1 MTIFTKK
8 SLQYLIGL
16 IVAVTMMFFA
26 FRDIQWKEI
35 QKGFK
40 EANYFWIGVSMLVGI
55 LEKVIRASRW
65 NMLLR
70 ASGHTP
76 RLISTFCGVAIGYL
90 ANMVLPRMGEVTRC
104 GVVYKADK
112 IPVAQVFGTVVLERI
127 IDVLTLLLVI
137 LLALGVEYDIFYH
150 WLVQTFHL
158 TPEQQHKLLLI
169 LFLVGF
175 SGIVFLIVLVKNW
188 KKFNPKQKWLIK
200 AKEFLEGLW
209 EGLASIRKVK
219 NVPLFLLYTA
229 LIWFCYTLTTYC
241 IFLALSSTVHLSLT
255 AALVVTLVG
264 AVGMAAPVQGGI
276 GVYHY
281 VVSQSMIAY
290 HISTEQSLISAT
302 LNHTAQAMLVVVAGF
317 VCMIIAVKLLYKKN

>member
-1 MTIFTKK
+1 MAIFTKK

-16 IVAVTMMFFA
+16 IVAVAMMFFA
-26 FRDIQWKEI
+26 FKDIQWKEI

-40 EANYFWIGVSMLVGI
+40 EANYFWIGVSMVIGI
-55 LEKVIRASRW
+55 LEKLIRASRW

-70 ASGHTP
+70 ASGHNP
-76 RLISTFCGVAIGYL
+76 KLISTFCGVAIGYL

-127 IDVLTLLLVI
+127 IDVITLLLVI

-158 TPEQQHKLLLI
+158 TAEQQYKLLFALLLLTITGIILLI
-169 LFLVGF
+169 MV
-175 SGIVFLIVLVKNW
+175 VRNW
-188 KKFNPKQKWLIK
+188 KKFNPKHKWLVK
-200 AKEFLEGLW
+200 AKLFLEGLW
-209 EGLASIRKVK
+209 EGLVSIRKVK
-219 NVPLFLLYTA
+219 NIPLFLLYTA
-229 LIWFCYTLTTYC
+229 LIWLCYTLTTYC
-241 IFLALSSTVHLSLT
+241 IFLALTSTLHLSLT

-290 HISTEQSLISAT
+290 HISTEQSLVSAT
-302 LNHTAQAMLVVVAGF
+302 LNHTAQAMLVIIAGF
-317 VCMIIAVKLLYKKN
+317 ICMIIAMKLLYKKN

>member
-1 MTIFTKK
+1 MAISTKK
-8 SLQYLIGL
+8 ILQYLFGC
-16 IVAVTMMFFA
+16 IVAVAMMFFA

-35 QKGFK
+35 QKGFQD
-40 EANYFWIGVSMLVGI
+40 ANYFWIAISMFVGI
-55 LEKVIRASRW
+55 MEKVIRASRW

-70 ASGHTP
+70 ASGHNP

-104 GVVYKADK
+104 GVVYKADN

-127 IDVLTLLLVI
+127 IDVVTLLLVI
-137 LLALGVEYDIFYH
+137 LLALGIEYDIFYH

-158 TPEQQHKLLLI
+158 TAEQQHKLLFVFL
-169 LFLVGF
+169 LF
-175 SGIVFLIVLVKNW
+175 SITGIVFLIILVRNW
-188 KKFNPKQKWLIK
+188 KKFNPRYKWVIYIKQ
-200 AKEFLEGLW
+200 FVEGLC
-209 EGLASIRKVK
+209 EGLISIRKVK
-219 NVPLFLLYTA
+219 NIPLFLFYTV

-241 IFLALSSTVHLSLT
+241 IFLALPSTVHLGLT

-281 VVSQSMIAY
+281 VVSQSMVAY
-290 HISTEQSLISAT
+290 HISTEQSLVSAT
-302 LNHTAQAMLVVVAGF
+302 LNHTAQAMLVIAAGF
-317 VCMIIAVKLLYKKN
+317 ICMIIAMKLLYKKN

>member
-1 MTIFTKK
+1 MVISTKK
-8 SLQYLIGL
+8 VLQYFIAF
-16 IVAVTMMFFA
+16 IVALAMMFFA

-35 QKGFK
+35 EKGFK
-40 EANYFWIGVSMLVGI
+40 EANYFWIAVSMVIGI
-55 LEKVIRASRW
+55 AEKIIRASRW

-104 GVVYKADK
+104 GVVYKSDK

-127 IDVLTLLLVI
+127 IDVVTLLLVI
-137 LLALGVEYDIFYH
+137 LLALGLEYDIFYH

-158 TPEQQHKLLLI
+158 TPQQQNKLLIFMGLLI
-169 LFLVGF
+169 VSGIIFLV
-175 SGIVFLIVLVKNW
+175 IAIRNW
-188 KKFNPKQKWLIK
+188 KKFNPKNKWLIK
-200 AKEFLEGLW
+200 AKQFMEGLW
-209 EGLASIRKVK
+209 EGLISIRKVK
-219 NVPLFLLYTA
+219 NVPLFLFYTA
-229 LIWFCYTLTTYC
+229 LIWLCYTLTTYC
-241 IFLALSSTVHLSLT
+241 IFLALPSTLHLTLT

-281 VVSQSMIAY
+281 IVSQSMIAY
-290 HISTEQSLISAT
+290 QINTEQSLISAT
-302 LNHTAQAMLVVVAGF
+302 LNHTAQAMLVIIAGF
-317 VCMIIAVKLLYKKN
+317 ICMMIAMKLLYKNN